1 LQDRNCTSGALRLN
15 GHIFVLSLGTL
26 SNAPT
31 VSMPAA
37 ALSYYILCARDLRML
52 AIFLTRAVGQL
63 ISGVHQSFITKYDKF
78 PV

>member
-1 LQDRNCTSGALRLN
+1 
-15 GHIFVLSLGTL
+15 
-26 SNAPT
+26 
-31 VSMPAA
+31 MPAA